1 MPASPFFKPSYPDT
15 VVVEQAVATPR
26 GRHHQKRGVKV
37 ATEGVVENKSS
48 LLGCAA
54 NMMTCIVGS
63 GIVGLPYA
71 MKQTGFVA
79 GVGLILLTAALTEK
93 SLRLLVETA
102 KHLHKQSYEATA
114 EVAFG
119 SLGFRFVL
127 GKSSSRSG
135 TMQLIYT
142 HPSSHCFCNS
152 EYVYHGLWCDGE
164 LLNDNTELRQY
175 DSGSA
180 R

>member
-1 MPASPFFKPSYPDT
+1 MPKQNNSTNGAMPASPFFKPSYPDT
-15 VVVEQAVATPR
+15 VVVEQSIATPR
-26 GRHHQKRGVKV
+26 GRHHEKRNVKV

-48 LLGCAA
+48 LFGCAA

-71 MKQTGFVA
+71 MQQTGFVA
-79 GVGLILLTAALTEK
+79 GIGLIMLTAALTEK

-119 SLGFRFVL
+119 SLGFRFIL
-127 GKSSSRSG
+127 S
-135 TMQLIYT
+135 M
-142 HPSSHCFCNS
+142 
-152 EYVYHGLWCDGE
+152 
-164 LLNDNTELRQY
+164 
-175 DSGSA
+175 
-180 R
+180 